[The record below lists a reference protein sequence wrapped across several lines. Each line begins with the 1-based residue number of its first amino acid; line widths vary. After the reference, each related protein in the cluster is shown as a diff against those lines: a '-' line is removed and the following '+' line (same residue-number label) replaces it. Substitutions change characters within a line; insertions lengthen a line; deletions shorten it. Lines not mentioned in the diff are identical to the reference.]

1 MYISFKKE
9 KKNVIKKKMRK
20 MLISFNILH
29 KIERYQ
35 TSLKFLDPECY
46 QLVYNARG
54 KNTTLKP
61 TESTPDNTIN
71 R

>member
-1 MYISFKKE
+1 
-9 KKNVIKKKMRK
+9 MRK
-20 MLISFNILH
+20 MFFFFFNILH

-35 TSLKFLDPECY
+35 MSLKFLDPECY

-61 TESTPDNTIN
+61 TESTPD